1 MYKLLIFAKNKL
13 IRIIFLGVSF
23 MTGFLILLVG
33 GTIGFFTAA
42 LCRAAGRADEME
54 DRMEAKFIPSLMM
67 ETSEE
72 ITPEKPED
80 KNKQ

>member
-1 MYKLLIFAKNKL
+1 
-13 IRIIFLGVSF
+13 

-42 LCRAAGRADEME
+42 LCKAAGRADEME
-54 DRMEAKFIPSLMM
+54 ERMDTRFIPSLMT

-72 ITPEKPED
+72 IAPEKPEE
-80 KNKQ
+80 KK

>member
-1 MYKLLIFAKNKL
+1 
-13 IRIIFLGVSF
+13 

-42 LCRAAGRADEME
+42 LCGAAGRADEME
-54 DRMEAKFIPSLMM
+54 ERMETRFIPSLMT

-72 ITPEKPED
+72 ITPEKPEA
-80 KNKQ
+80 KK